1 MKVPAYKYIGFI
13 VLVCSLTYFFT
24 QSNLNYQDEHI
35 SLNDKNLNT
44 DLYLSNT
51 RHFIKEKALDRGL
64 FHLEKAITSLQ
75 NFEEDIDIT
84 SGEQVDKAIEKL
96 NHIKRAIHYDSLNI
110 EDMNAAFSTTLKT
123 LTLAELRVS
132 ENYAITNNLD
142 YSLLALKYA
151 KLHLRHALEY
161 ANMPERINE
170 LKIYAEL
177 DSLIKSKKI
186 APTEVM
192 IRIDK
197 MVKEMNIL
205 L

>member
-1 MKVPAYKYIGFI
+1 MKAPAYKYIGFI
-13 VLVCSLTYFFT
+13 IIVVLLAYASTH
-24 QSNLNYQDEHI
+24 SNLMYEDEHI
-35 SLNDKNLNT
+35 SLNDENLDI
-44 DLYLSNT
+44 DLNINNT
-51 RHFIKEKALDRGL
+51 RHFVKEKALDRGL
-64 FHLEKAITSLQ
+64 FHLDKAITSLQ
-75 NFEEDIDIT
+75 NFEEDIDLQ
-84 SGEQVDKAIEKL
+84 SGEQVEKAISNL
-96 NHIKRAIHYDSLNI
+96 NIIKRELQVDSLNI
-110 EDMNAAFSTTLKT
+110 EDMNTAFAITLKT

-132 ENYAITNNLD
+132 ENYALTNNLE

-161 ANMPERINE
+161 ANMPERANE

-177 DSLIKSKKI
+177 DSLIESKEI

-197 MVKEMNIL
+197 IIKEMNIL